1 MKILVEYDVDPAEI
15 EKSRAE
21 FHDHAPLS
29 AGVIFADDLQSH
41 AHDGEGCL
49 YGHFT
54 IKSVQKDMDLDQALD
69 EFSVMEAE
77 DVAPPTN
84 LTGWFA
90 VVDEDGINAYFSTQ
104 QAAFRHRLDLINR
117 RLNG

>member
-1 MKILVEYDVDPAEI
+1 MKILVEYTIDPAEI
-15 EKSRAE
+15 EKSRAQ

-29 AGVIFADDLQSH
+29 TEVIFADDLQSH

-49 YGHFT
+49 YGNF
-54 IKSVQKDMDLDQALD
+54 IVRSVQKDMGLNQALD
-69 EFSVMEAE
+69 EFSVMDADEVE
-77 DVAPPTN
+77 PPPN

-90 VVDEDGINAYFSTQ
+90 VVDESGINAYFSTQ